1 MHEVFFCSLLFKD
14 GTELCRIIGLLTE
27 KQVSE
32 EIVYSTQNISNNEE
46 KNVTLFL
53 ETVER
58 NTGQK
63 DLFGPLGNRA
73 LRKLIFFPRVLSG
86 LASLS
91 KTLLNKQI
99 VGAPN
104 FKTSQKEV
112 QDPDPGDDLRQTG
125 FNHVKLKEK

>member
-1 MHEVFFCSLLFKD
+1 MKD

-27 KQVSE
+27 KKVSE
-32 EIVYSTQNISNNEE
+32 EIVYSTKNVSNNEE

-58 NTGQK
+58 TTGHK
-63 DLFGPLGNRA
+63 DLFGSLGSKA
-73 LRKLIFFPRVLSG
+73 LRKLIFFPRVLYG

-99 VGAPN
+99 VSAPC
-104 FKTSQKEV
+104 FKTSNKEV
-112 QDPDPGDDLRQTG
+112 QDPDTGDKSR
-125 FNHVKLKEK
+125 KLKMLSLRDDIFKLFLLNYGT

>member
-1 MHEVFFCSLLFKD
+1 MYEVFSFSLLFKD

-91 KTLLNKQI
+91 KTLLTKQI
-99 VGAPN
+99 VSAPN
-104 FKTSQKEV
+104 FKTSNKDV
-112 QDPDPGDDLRQTG
+112 QDPDPGDD
-125 FNHVKLKEK
+125 